1 MQQQYE
7 YMVLN
12 LKKTQEQGW
21 VIDYLNEI
29 YPRDA
34 YLSAMLDYLGLD
46 GWKLVSSTHFIGNN
60 QEEEEQIYLTKEY
73 RKVAQPPKLQQLIN
87 EIDKR
92 SNTHFAETALSS
104 ENTEE
109 DTNILKQKVLEHL
122 YNWLSKHGFEW
133 GEPGTGVRESHYLN
147 KMEDVTDD
155 PLFPDF
161 HGNNK
166 VSTRIDIFK
175 ESNRLRIVLKRRI
188 EGNWREFS
196 TLTFVYDKDGL
207 TSIQN
212 TLSMQHFN
220 LISLTNV

>member
-1 MQQQYE
+1 MAKTHE

-12 LKKTQEQGW
+12 LKKTDEGGW
-21 VIDYLNEI
+21 VIEYLNEI
-29 YPRDA
+29 YPRDT
-34 YLSAMLDYLGLD
+34 YLTAMLDYFGLD
-46 GWKLVSSTHFIGNN
+46 GWRLVSSTHLPGDD
-60 QEEEEQIYLTKEY
+60 QEEEHIYFAREY
-73 RKVAQPPKLQQLIN
+73 DRVAQPPKLQKLIN

-109 DTNILKQKVLEHL
+109 DTNILKQKILEHL
-122 YNWLSKHGFEW
+122 YAWLSKHGFEW

-161 HGNNK
+161 HGVHK

-175 ESNRLRIVLKRRI
+175 ESDKLRIVIKRRI
-188 EGNWREFS
+188 TDNWREFND
-196 TLTFVYDKDGL
+196 LTFVYDTDGL
-207 TSIQN
+207 ASIQEM
-212 TLSMQHFN
+212 LSMQHFH
-220 LISLTNV
+220 LISMTKA